1 MCSKEA
7 VRTIDALDPDAV
19 FLHDPPRMTLAAM
32 LFQAPGTALIAVGAV
47 MLYVASRAAADALA
61 GDDPAL
67 AGRRALGH
75 CLPIAAV
82 ALLSLHPG
90 IARPGAEGGRPQV
103 AVGLLFATS
112 VACLSLVLGIVT
124 YLAPVTSL
132 PPTRRAWPFVLPAG
146 LLALIAGFNGAL
158 TWVHAGMFAVLGL
171 VVMNLW
177 AGAADDDQAG
187 GIPFATAD
195 RTPDR
200 NRDAKRWLQLGL
212 AVALA
217 LVGGWAMARGAA
229 RLELSS
235 RLFAGAL
242 VAGTVLSPL
251 LTLPVLGTAA
261 RIAERGHG
269 GSAAATLVAMALIN
283 LCLVLPLVVVVNYAV
298 TGATGPAATAEVA
311 AATTAQSTGV
321 LAALRE
327 FGQATPYPLV
337 SWRIDTIVLVVLG
350 FAMIP
355 WSTGRWALSRAESAA
370 LIFGYAIYLALVA
383 FLSSR
388 WR

>member
-1 MCSKEA
+1 
-7 VRTIDALDPDAV
+7 
-19 FLHDPPRMTLAAM
+19 MTVAAT

-90 IARPGAEGGRPQV
+90 IARPGADGGRPQIAV
-103 AVGLLFATS
+103 ALLFATS

-124 YLAPVTSL
+124 YLAPVTDL

-146 LLALIAGFNGAL
+146 LLALVAGFNGAL
-158 TWVHAGMFAVLGL
+158 TWVHAGMLALLGL

-177 AGAADDDQAG
+177 TGVAEEGEAGA
-187 GIPFATAD
+187 IPFATTERIPA
-195 RTPDR
+195 RS
-200 NRDAKRWLQLGL
+200 RDAKWWLQLGL

-217 LVGGWAMARGAA
+217 WVGGWAMGRGAA

-235 RLFAGAL
+235 RLFSGAL

-283 LCLVLPLVVVVNYAV
+283 LCLLLPLVIVVNYAV
-298 TGATGPAATAEVA
+298 TGATEPAATAGAA
-311 AATTAQSTGV
+311 AATTGQSLGAF
-321 LAALRE
+321 AALRE
-327 FGQATPYPLV
+327 FGQPTPYPLV
-337 SWRIDTIVLVVLG
+337 SWRIDTLVLVVLG

-355 WSTGRWALSRAESAA
+355 WATGRWALSRAESAA

-388 WR
+388 WT